1 MIMAYNYKDVF
12 YLSAQTETANGTY
25 NSAGVE
31 GVIPLD
37 VSAYVDPIARG
48 KSKGT
53 GLAIYR
59 VHMDASST
67 TQGRPISI
75 AEDGQMRV
83 GMTVKEYTTTG
94 HGATSIGGDQLTCSS
109 DLLAWGMDFCGST
122 NASPSTTNV
131 TVNSLPDE
139 HWFLLPSDEV
149 PYIVVRDSLNW
160 LFTSQAALNA
170 SIYWSIRLECAQV
183 TLDTNTLNQLLR
195 TQTA

>member
-1 MIMAYNYKDVF
+1 MAYNYKDVF
-12 YLSAQTETANGTY
+12 YLSAQTETTNGTY
-25 NSAGVE
+25 TTAGIE

-48 KSKGT
+48 KAKGT

-67 TQGRPISI
+67 SQGRPLSVTQ
-75 AEDGQMRV
+75 DGQMRV

-94 HGATSIGGDQLTCSS
+94 HGVTSIGGNQLTCSS
-109 DLLAWGMDFCGST
+109 DLLAWGMDLCGST

-131 TVNSLPDE
+131 TVNSLPSE
-139 HWFLLPSDEV
+139 HVFLEPSDEV

-160 LFTSQAALNA
+160 LFTSQASLNA

>member
-1 MIMAYNYKDVF
+1 MAYNYKDVF
-12 YLSAQTETANGTY
+12 YLSAQTETDNSVYT
-25 NSAGVE
+25 SAGIE

-59 VHMDASST
+59 VHMDSSST
-67 TQGRPISI
+67 TQGRPISVT
-75 AEDGQMRV
+75 EDGQMRV

-94 HGATSIGGDQLTCSS
+94 HNVTSIGGDQLTCSS

-131 TVNSLPDE
+131 TVNSLPDSQ
-139 HWFLLPSDEV
+139 WFLKPSDEV